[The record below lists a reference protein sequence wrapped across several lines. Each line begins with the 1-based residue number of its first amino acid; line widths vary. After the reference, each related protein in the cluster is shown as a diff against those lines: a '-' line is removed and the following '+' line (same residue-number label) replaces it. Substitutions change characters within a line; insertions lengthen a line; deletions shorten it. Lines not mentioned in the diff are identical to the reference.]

1 MTPIPFPELLGLLI
15 KCTVFFLIVVTAVA
29 YVVLFERRVVAHI
42 QSRMGPNRVGWQG
55 LLQPLAD
62 ALKLISKEGI
72 FPTDADRFLYLL
84 APVFASA
91 PAFLS
96 YSVIPVGPPI
106 SLFGQEIP
114 LHLADINVA
123 LLFIFALGSLNVY
136 GVFLAGWASNNKFSL
151 FGGLR
156 SSSQM
161 ISYELSL
168 GLSVMGILML
178 VGSFSLVK
186 IVEAQSV
193 VPFVLLQPVAFLLF
207 ITAALAELNRTPFDL
222 PEAESELVAGF
233 HTEYSGMKFGLF
245 FLGEYA
251 NMISTSCVSTC
262 LFFGGWN
269 GPNFFNLGLAVWGPI
284 WFTLKVVAHCF
295 FFVWTRGTLPRFRYD
310 QLMSFGWKVM
320 LPIGLVNILLTGLL
334 IYWEPTRGLLAR
346 LLPGMF

>member
-1 MTPIPFPELLGLLI
+1 MIPISFAGVDGPMTTPEVLGLLI
-15 KCTVFFLIVVTAVA
+15 KCVTFFLIVVTAVA

-42 QSRMGPNRVGWQG
+42 QSRMGPNRVGFQG

-62 ALKLISKEGI
+62 ALKLISKEAI
-72 FPTDADRFLYLL
+72 FPREADRFLYLL

-96 YSVIPVGPPI
+96 YAVIPVGGTVNI
-106 SLFGQEIP
+106 FGTPIP

-123 LLFIFALGSLNVY
+123 LLFIFAVGSLNVY
-136 GVFLAGWASNNKFSL
+136 GVFLAGYASNNKYSL

-161 ISYELSL
+161 ISYEISL
-168 GLSVMGILML
+168 GLSVMGLLMMT
-178 VGSFSLVK
+178 GSFSLVK
-186 IVEAQSV
+186 IVEAQARI
-193 VPFVLLQPVAFLLF
+193 PFIVLQPVGFLLF

-251 NMISTSCVSTC
+251 NLISTSCVSTC

-269 GPNFFNLGLAVWGPI
+269 GPGPAFLGPV
-284 WFTLKVVAHCF
+284 WFTLKVVAHAF
-295 FFVWTRGTLPRFRYD
+295 FFVWTRGTLPRFRFD

-320 LPIGLVNILLTGLL
+320 LPIGLVNLLLTGLL
-334 IYWEPTRGLLAR
+334 MHWGVTRAFFGN
-346 LLPGMF
+346 G

>member
-1 MTPIPFPELLGLLI
+1 MTPIPFPELLTLLI

-29 YVVLFERRVVAHI
+29 YVVLFERRVVALI
-42 QSRMGPNRVGWQG
+42 QSRMGPTRVGWQG

-72 FPTDADRFLYLL
+72 FPNEADRFLYLL

-96 YSVIPVGPPI
+96 YSVIPVGA
-106 SLFGQEIP
+106 SVNLFGQEIP

-151 FGGLR
+151 FGALR

-168 GLSVMGILML
+168 GMSVMGILMM
-178 VGSFSLVK
+178 VGSFSLVQV
-186 IVEAQSV
+186 VEAQAR
-193 VPFVLLQPVAFLLF
+193 VPFILLQPVAFLLF

-251 NMISTSCVSTC
+251 NLISTSCVSTC

-269 GPNFFNLGLAVWGPI
+269 GPGPVWMGPI
-284 WFTLKVVAHCF
+284 WFTLKVAGHCF

-320 LPIGLVNILLTGLL
+320 LPIGLANILVTGLL
-334 IYWEPTRGLLAR
+334 MYWEPTRTLLAR
-346 LLPGMF
+346 LIPGF